1 MFLLLLFNK
10 SRYYNSCNNL
20 TKQLNSKPVQIGSTR
35 RQQNQFDSKIEN
47 CFKQVRKH
55 CGEKEKNAGYQ
66 HFLLSHIVFRRVVKT
81 RDCLGKGLVTSFKIF
96 LLLKLTSVN
105 YYCCNNLT

>member
-20 TKQLNSKPVQIGSTR
+20 TKQLNSKPVQIGSTC

-47 CFKQVRKH
+47 CFQQVRKH
-55 CGEKEKNAGYQ
+55 CGKKKKCWIPAFSPFSHCFQKGSKNQGL
-66 HFLLSHIVFRRVVKT
+66 F
-81 RDCLGKGLVTSFKIF
+81 GKGISYKF
-96 LLLKLTSVN
+96 
-105 YYCCNNLT
+105 